1 MRPARYRST
10 DTTQYGAAQETI
22 EKSTQAKRPMLID
35 DTIGT
40 ARCDAMTTI
49 HWTTSLWSME
59 RPRAIGLPMIAID
72 RMKLAGQTV
81 RSVVSSAI
89 SAHKPDITTRT
100 PTCAHE
106 SAGTMSALPRT
117 SSDSEKQTSRSAL
130 TCSALYIFSLLARA
144 ISSDVALKPG
154 DFVAI
159 AQNSQTTGLS
169 PRQCKSI
176 KEKDGVSEMDG
187 GNEDSLL
194 TDASSHARSL
204 H

>member
-1 MRPARYRST
+1 MGNT
-10 DTTQYGAAQETI
+10 
-22 EKSTQAKRPMLID
+22 
-35 DTIGT
+35 
-40 ARCDAMTTI
+40 
-49 HWTTSLWSME
+49 
-59 RPRAIGLPMIAID
+59 
-72 RMKLAGQTV
+72 
-81 RSVVSSAI
+81 
-89 SAHKPDITTRT
+89 
-100 PTCAHE
+100 
-106 SAGTMSALPRT
+106 
-117 SSDSEKQTSRSAL
+117 SAL